1 MDTTKRTGPLS
12 SSTPGTSSRGLPQ
25 TDPSALFD
33 RLVWIDG
40 RPLKDVMEPYRRKI
54 LQEGLFT
61 FRPDGAPQYRR
72 VLTGRGKKNSKTTD
86 AVLAAVY
93 KCMVWMSAGG
103 RENQVY
109 FVATDLSQA
118 NDDLEL
124 CKILIRRNPLL
135 DDRLILKSNVVE
147 RKDGG
152 GFIEILPAGDAAGL
166 HGKTYLFLVVDE
178 LHTQKDYRLL
188 EALEIDRTRP
198 DATQWFCSYASL
210 YRQAGVPLN
219 DLLRQR
225 DKGIDSR
232 LYVSWYTG
240 SIEQANPSL
249 GGPLGPTM
257 EDILDAQQSL
267 PSWIFR
273 RLYLNLPGQ
282 PDGAA
287 FATDKAE
294 EAVVKGRT
302 VLPPQPGLSYVA
314 FTDMSG
320 GGADDSTLAIAHL
333 DEGVVVIDLL
343 MDQGPRS
350 KDGTFDPN
358 HAVARFAEAMKQ
370 YGCHTVTGDRYAGEW
385 PRKAFEAHSIHY
397 DIAEQH
403 RSQLYANLEPLL
415 NAGTVQLLDDA
426 TLLAQLIGLI
436 RKGEKIDHPSGEHDD
451 RANAVAGVVALL
463 KLAAPGPRIRFFT
476 DENTE
481 FRAAAQMASQRA
493 AMSFQNQT
501 GR

>member
-1 MDTTKRTGPLS
+1 M
-12 SSTPGTSSRGLPQ
+12 
-25 TDPSALFD
+25 F
-33 RLVWIDG
+33 WIDG
-40 RPLKDVMEPYRRKI
+40 RPLWKVLEPYRRKI
-54 LQEGLFT
+54 LKEALFT
-61 FRPDGAPQYRR
+61 LRPDGSPQYRR
-72 VLTGRGKKNSKTTD
+72 VLTGRAKKNSKTTD
-86 AVLAAVY
+86 GVLAAIY
-93 KCMVWMSAGG
+93 KCMLWKAAGG

-109 FVATDLSQA
+109 LVASDLAQA

-124 CKILIRRNPLL
+124 CKLLIKRNPLL
-135 DDRLILKSNVVE
+135 DERLRLKSNVVE

-198 DATQWFCSYASL
+198 DAVQWFCSYASL

-219 DLLRQR
+219 DLLRQHE
-225 DKGIDSR
+225 KGTDPR
-232 LYVSWYTG
+232 LYVSWYSGTVD
-240 SIEQANPSL
+240 EANPSL
-249 GGPLGPTM
+249 NGPLGPTM
-257 EDILDAQQSL
+257 ADIEDAQRAL

-287 FATDKAE
+287 LTAE
-294 EAVVKGRT
+294 KVEDAVVKGRT
-302 VLPPQPGLSYVA
+302 VLPPQPGIAYSA

-320 GGADDSTLAIAHL
+320 GGADDATLAIAHL
-333 DEGVVVIDLL
+333 TDEGQVAIDLL
-343 MDQGPRS
+343 LDQGPRNQN
-350 KDGTFDPN
+350 GIFDPN
-358 HAVARFAEAMKQ
+358 QATRRFADAMKQ
-370 YGCHTVTGDRYAGEW
+370 YGCLVVTGDRYAGEW
-385 PRKAFEAHSIHY
+385 PRKAFEAHGIHY
-397 DIAEQH
+397 DIAEQN

-451 RANAVAGVVALL
+451 RANAVAGATALL
-463 KLAAPGPRIRFFT
+463 KSAGPVPRIRDFLT
-476 DENTE
+476 DDER
-481 FRAAAQMASQRA
+481 RASAIMASQREARSFA
-493 AMSFQNQT
+493 ARTENWSAFIR
-501 GR
+501 GHER